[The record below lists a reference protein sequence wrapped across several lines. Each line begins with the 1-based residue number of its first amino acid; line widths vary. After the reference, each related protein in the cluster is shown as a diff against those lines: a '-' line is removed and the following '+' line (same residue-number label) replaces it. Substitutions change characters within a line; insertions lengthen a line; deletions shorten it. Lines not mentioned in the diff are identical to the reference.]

1 MIIHE
6 SSYTSLYNLK
16 SISSVREGHD
26 ESERQQGKRM
36 CITIFGL
43 VEQSPHG

>member
-1 MIIHE
+1 MIIHKFILHI
-6 SSYTSLYNLK
+6 SLQYK
-16 SISSVREGHD
+16 SISSVSEGHD
-26 ESERQQGKRM
+26 ESEREWEKRM